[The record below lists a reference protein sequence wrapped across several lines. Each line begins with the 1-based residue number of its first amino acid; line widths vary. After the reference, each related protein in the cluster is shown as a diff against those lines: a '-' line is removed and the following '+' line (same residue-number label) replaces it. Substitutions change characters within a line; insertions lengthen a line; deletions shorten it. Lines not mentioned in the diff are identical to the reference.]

1 MIEQAK
7 VTFSPLRKAFEKEIK
22 TIEDQTKNK

>member
-7 VTFSPLRKAFEKEIK
+7 VTFSPLGKAFEKQTK
-22 TIEDQTKNK
+22 TIQDQTKNK